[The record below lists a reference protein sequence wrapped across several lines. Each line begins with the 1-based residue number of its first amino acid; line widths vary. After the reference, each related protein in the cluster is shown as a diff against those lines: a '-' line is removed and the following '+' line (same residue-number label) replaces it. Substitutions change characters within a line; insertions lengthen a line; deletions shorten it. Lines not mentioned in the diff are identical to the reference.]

1 MSIYIH
7 IYISIS
13 YIYICIL
20 NAWLLVLQLFP
31 WERLATDAIRLGC
44 DDANMT
50 SSSLPANRRRFK
62 KPTSERPRRG

>member
-1 MSIYIH
+1 MSIYIYTY
-7 IYISIS
+7 IYL
-13 YIYICIL
+13 YLIYICIL

-50 SSSLPANRRRFK
+50 SSSLTANLGRFK